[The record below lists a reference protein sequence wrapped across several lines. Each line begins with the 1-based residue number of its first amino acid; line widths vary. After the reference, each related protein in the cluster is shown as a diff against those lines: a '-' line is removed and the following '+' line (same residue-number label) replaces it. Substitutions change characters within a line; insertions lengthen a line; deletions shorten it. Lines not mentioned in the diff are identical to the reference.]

1 MHENIDTLKDLDVEM
16 YIISGDTP
24 EEQLELYKALEERFG
39 FSLTFVSDP
48 ELKLIEL
55 MKMRNGEVAFRG
67 YGMIDQE
74 GNVLFNTI
82 NDLWG
87 VQIEKTAKE
96 IKDELSKL
104 K

>member
-1 MHENIDTLKDLDVEM
+1 MHENIDKLKDLDVEM

-24 EEQLELYKALEERFG
+24 DEQLELYKALEERFG

-48 ELKLIEL
+48 ELELIEL
-55 MKMRNGEVAFRG
+55 IKMRNGEVAFRG

-87 VQIEKTAKE
+87 VQIEETAKE